1 MKKTAIFASLL
12 FAGAMLASTT
22 SCGSDNKK
30 DIANDSVKNVAD
42 STVVEPIAQG
52 DPYEIKTNIRYIDL
66 AVLHSQYNLS
76 KEIQA
81 EIKKLD
87 QELAT
92 YQNSLGQQLQTKQS
106 EIQKKVQSNG
116 YLSEE
121 SYNADM
127 RELQKLDQTAQRN
140 YATRADKAS
149 QRVAI
154 LQQTLTD
161 SINNFI
167 VEYNKTHKYDAILER
182 SAGVYFNPALDVTTE
197 VIEGLNARY
206 KK

>member
-1 MKKTAIFASLL
+1 MKKTAFFAALL
-12 FAGAMLASTT
+12 LTGALVGTT

-30 DIANDSVKNVAD
+30 DNANDSVKVENDTTGVAA
-42 STVVEPIAQG
+42 IAQG
-52 DPYEIKTNIRYIDL
+52 DPFEIKTNIRYIDL
-66 AVLHSQYNLS
+66 AVLHSQYTLS
-76 KEIQA
+76 KEIQE

-140 YATRADKAS
+140 YATRADKAQ
-149 QRVAI
+149 QRVAA
-154 LQQTLTD
+154 LQQTLAD
-161 SINNFI
+161 SLNNYI
-167 VEYNKTHKYDAILER
+167 IEYNKAHQYDAILER
-182 SAGVYFNPALDVTTE
+182 SAGVYFNPALDITE
-197 VIEGLNARY
+197 EVVEGLNQRY